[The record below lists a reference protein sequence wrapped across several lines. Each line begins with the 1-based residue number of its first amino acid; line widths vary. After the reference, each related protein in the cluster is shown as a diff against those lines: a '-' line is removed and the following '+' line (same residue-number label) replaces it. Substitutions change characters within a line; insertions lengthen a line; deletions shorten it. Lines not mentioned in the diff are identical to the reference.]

1 MDDVAEGDRI
11 LALGQELRRV
21 HRKLR
26 DAVDLAR
33 AAIEAGQDP
42 DLANSDL
49 QVYCGGYC
57 LALTEHH
64 LREDDVLFRMLEE
77 REPEL
82 KSVLRILSQDHSML
96 AHLIGRLQAALSSGA
111 DTDALL
117 DHLDGIEAVMSTH
130 FTYEEKVLVDRLDDL
145 TPPVPGAVDALGSL
159 AG

>member
-1 MDDVAEGDRI
+1 MNGADRV

-33 AAIEAGQDP
+33 AAIEAGEDP
-42 DLANSDL
+42 DLPHSDL

-64 LREDDVLFRMLEE
+64 LREDDVLFRLLED

-82 KSVLRILSQDHSML
+82 TPVLRTLSQDHSML

-111 DTDALL
+111 DTDTLL

-130 FTYEEKVLVDRLDDL
+130 FTFEEKMLVDRLDRLED
-145 TPPVPGAVDALGSL
+145 PVPAVGDALGSL
-159 AG
+159 AR